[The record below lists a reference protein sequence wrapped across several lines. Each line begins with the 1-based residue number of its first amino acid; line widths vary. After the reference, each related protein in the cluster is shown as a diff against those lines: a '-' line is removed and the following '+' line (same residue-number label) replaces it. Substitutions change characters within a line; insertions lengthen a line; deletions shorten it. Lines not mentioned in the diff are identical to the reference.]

1 MSILVGK
8 HIKSV
13 LSRLERKVKGGIYL
27 EGLNREADFP
37 YMIFSY
43 TVQPDEGTKDGGT
56 YNCNVNINIYSLD
69 GDSSIELAEEVRKEM
84 EDSDYVYDDFIIL
97 SSEFVSYR
105 GALDGDVYTRELE
118 FNIKT
123 Y

>member
-8 HIKSV
+8 HIKKV
-13 LSRLERKVKGGIYL
+13 LSRLEREVKGGIYL
-27 EGLNREADFP
+27 EGLNRETDFP
-37 YMIFSY
+37 YMIYNY
-43 TVQPDEGTKDGGT
+43 TVQPDEGTKDGVT

-69 GDSSIELAEEVRKEM
+69 GDSSIELAEKVRKEM

-97 SSEFVSYR
+97 GTEFVSYR
-105 GALDGDVYTRELE
+105 GSLDGDVYTREIE